1 MEFLRLLPKL
11 YSACPVPA
19 LTVLGLSKRGNIPG
33 VKVRGF
39 FYCLTSSKPK
49 FYLDSFPILNLSL
62 KMFQWMGISSHLF
75 HRFPPASILNDIWAW
90 KQVFR
95 SYFQFPNLDSLFLT
109 AMNSFLLTKE
119 IPYCFHSSVPVWK
132 LARGTPIVL
141 IVSIPQAED
150 RQVHL

>member
-19 LTVLGLSKRGNIPG
+19 LTVLELSKRGNIPE

-39 FYCLTSSKPK
+39 FYGWPPLSQSFTLIIFPSWTCLRKCFHEK
-49 FYLDSFPILNLSL
+49 
-62 KMFQWMGISSHLF
+62 GISSHLF
-75 HRFPPASILNDIWAW
+75 HCFPPASILNEIWAW

-95 SYFQFPNLDSLFLT
+95 SYFQFPNLGSLFLT

-119 IPYCFHSSVPVWK
+119 IPCCFHSSVPVWK

-141 IVSIPQAED
+141 IVSIPQPED

>member
-11 YSACPVPA
+11 YTACPVPA
-19 LTVLGLSKRGNIPG
+19 LTVLELSKRGNIPG
-33 VKVRGF
+33 AKVRGF
-39 FYCLTSSKPK
+39 FYFLTSSKPK
-49 FYLDSFPILNLSL
+49 FYLDSFPILDLSL

-75 HRFPPASILNDIWAW
+75 HLFPPASILNEIWAW

-95 SYFQFPNLDSLFLT
+95 PYFPNLDCLFQT

-119 IPYCFHSSVPVWK
+119 ILCCFHSSVPVWK

-141 IVSIPQAED
+141 IVSIPQPED